1 MKPVA
6 VVGVGRRGAAQRGS
20 RKRREITAASD
31 AARSDERGRHRGGLT
46 ASRRPQLAAGIKSI
60 MVVRRRGSD
69 GGNSRAG
76 SAMA

>member
-1 MKPVA
+1 M
-6 VVGVGRRGAAQRGS
+6 GQRNEDIN
-20 RKRREITAASD
+20 KRREITAASD
-31 AARSDERGRHRGGLT
+31 AARSDERGRNRGGLT

-60 MVVRRRGSD
+60 MVGRRRGSD